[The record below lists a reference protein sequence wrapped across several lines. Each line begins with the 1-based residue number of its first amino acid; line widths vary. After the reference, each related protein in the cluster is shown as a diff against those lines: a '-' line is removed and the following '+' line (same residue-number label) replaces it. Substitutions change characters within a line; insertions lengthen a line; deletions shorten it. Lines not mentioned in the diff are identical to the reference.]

1 MIDEE
6 KLSSLVNEVDEK
18 LVEWSLETGMSPQ
31 IVFSTVLAR
40 ITLAAVTMGTTPQL
54 LANLAQMIDTID
66 EATKTQEKALH

>member
-54 LANLAQMIDTID
+54 LANLSQMIDTID

>member
-6 KLSSLVNEVDEK
+6 KLSSLVNEIDEK

-31 IVFSTVLAR
+31 LICSTVLAR